1 VSIRPVDPEQARALI
16 GKSDALMSG
25 LYPPKSNHFESVPAL
40 QAPNVLFLGAFVDGA
55 LVGCGAV
62 KTLDDDGRYGE
73 IKRLFVL
80 EEHRGKG
87 ISKALMRVLEAHLAA
102 TGVPFARLETG
113 IRQPRAI
120 ALYKGL
126 GYAERGPYGGYAAD
140 PLSLFMEKPIA
151 DPQRR

>member
-1 VSIRPVDPEQARALI
+1 MSIRPVDPAQARALI
-16 GKSDALMSG
+16 GKSDALMG
-25 LYPPKSNHFESVPAL
+25 ALYPPKSNHFESVPAL
-40 QAPNVLFLGAFVDGA
+40 QSPNVLFLGAFVEDA

-87 ISKALMRVLEAHLAA
+87 ISKALMRVLESHLAA
-102 TGVPFARLETG
+102 SGVPVARLETG

-140 PLSLFMEKPIA
+140 PLSVFMEKPIA
-151 DPQRR
+151 DAQRR